1 MYDERVTDD
10 LVERMHA
17 CLAEALERTR
27 PEPFG
32 SPVTVA
38 EIYQDLV
45 PYRNVRTELGFDMN
59 ADYEH
64 TLLRLLSGEG
74 ELARLEP
81 SEARG
86 ELRRELD
93 SPNPNVGL
101 FRKFAACDVWIA
113 ARTLTQQAEP
123 AEADPD
129 DAWAPRVAQWLE
141 GGEAS
146 ETGAAEPAA
155 AEPAAAADDSPAP
168 EAASPPESAHGDV
181 MPPEAGWTDEGA
193 ESELLLDEAMA
204 VLDEVVAGPTASVG
218 PDDSPDREGSQSM
231 AAAVPTRSESEGG
244 PGSCAF
250 CGSGLPARRQ
260 VRFCPFCGADQST
273 LPCVACGEPIEP
285 GWKFCVACG
294 SEAPAASPA

>member
-1 MYDERVTDD
+1 VYDERVTDD

-27 PEPFG
+27 PQPFG

-64 TLLRLLSGEG
+64 TLLRLLSGEAD
-74 ELARLEP
+74 LARLEP
-81 SEARG
+81 SEARD

-113 ARTLTQQAEP
+113 ARSRAEP
-123 AEADPD
+123 AEPAPFVDPD
-129 DAWAPRVAQWLE
+129 ETWAPRVVQWLE
-141 GGEAS
+141 GGAPAPAPVAES
-146 ETGAAEPAA
+146 AAPDATMPAA
-155 AEPAAAADDSPAP
+155 ADADDSPP
-168 EAASPPESAHGDV
+168 Q
-181 MPPEAGWTDEGA
+181 AGWTDEGA

-204 VLDEVVAGPTASVG
+204 VLEEVVGGPAPLAGPDV
-218 PDDSPDREGSQSM
+218 SPDPEGSESM
-231 AAAVPTRSESEGG
+231 AAAVPARSESGG
-244 PGSCAF
+244 SAASCAF
-250 CGSGLPARRQ
+250 CGSGLPARRH
-260 VRFCPFCGADQST
+260 VKFCPFCGADQST
-273 LPCVACGEPIEP
+273 LPCVACGEPIDA

-294 SEAPAASPA
+294 SAAPGAAPA